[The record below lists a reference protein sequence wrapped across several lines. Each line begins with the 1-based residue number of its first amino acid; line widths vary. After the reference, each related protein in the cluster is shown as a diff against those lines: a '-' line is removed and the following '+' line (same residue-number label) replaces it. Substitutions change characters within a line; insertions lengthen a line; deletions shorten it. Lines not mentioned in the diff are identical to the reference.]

1 MTKGPKPSSWPLGA
15 VVAAVLVG
23 VLVVA
28 VTSDPAQVRLG
39 DDEFNAGYSEVL
51 ADAIAEGDG
60 QPLVFSDVSGGDR
73 DVYVQHLGDDG
84 AIGWYAFEAR
94 IPGTD
99 DCLAEWGPRR
109 AAVRVE
115 LRRLVTFPADG
126 TGLGAYPTR
135 VNEDGRV
142 IVDLRTG
149 ADATTT
155 TEAEPGAPGRPMPV
169 SPRRCRRTSAM
180 TSRFCTWW
188 CRCGAGRRPAAP
200 AAAPCRPR
208 GGQPPTRRA
217 RPA

>member
-1 MTKGPKPSSWPLGA
+1 VTKGTKAVVLALGA

-28 VTSDPAQVRLG
+28 VTSKDPAQVRLG

-73 DVYVQHLGDDG
+73 DVYVQHLGDDD

-94 IPGTD
+94 IPDTD
-99 DCLAEWGPRR
+99 DCLAEWDPDGQQF
-109 AAVRVE
+109 VSSCDDS
-115 LRRLVTFPADG
+115 VTFPADG

-155 TEAEPGAPGRPMPV
+155 T
-169 SPRRCRRTSAM
+169 
-180 TSRFCTWW
+180 
-188 CRCGAGRRPAAP
+188 AG
-200 AAAPCRPR
+200 
-208 GGQPPTRRA
+208 
-217 RPA
+217 